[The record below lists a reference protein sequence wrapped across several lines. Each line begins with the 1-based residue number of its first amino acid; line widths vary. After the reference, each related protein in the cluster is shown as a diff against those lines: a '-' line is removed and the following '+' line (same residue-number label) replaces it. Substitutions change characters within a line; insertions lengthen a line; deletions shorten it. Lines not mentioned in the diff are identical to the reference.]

1 MKTNTS
7 ITDLKKKLQQKFP
20 KQPFDFQQEFGD
32 LVLCVSSKTI
42 PTLLE
47 YFKNSGYF
55 DFLMNIS
62 GVDYP
67 DRKNRFE
74 VVYELFCSQN
84 AHRLRIKTALQEGEK
99 PPTAQFVWKTADWFE
114 REIYDMFGIEF
125 ENHPN
130 LRRIL
135 THHQFKGHPLRKDY
149 PADYQ
154 QHCTNTLPLHF
165 DKPAE
170 PSQAQD
176 LTNKQKPYINPSS
189 ASPKEALMENPLAEN
204 TNKAP
209 LAESITKTPSPPLEE
224 DDDTEQEDLIPLN
237 IGPSHP
243 ATHGTLRIMAQ
254 MDGERVHKAGVEIGY
269 LHRCFEKM
277 AETHPYN
284 QVIPYTD
291 RLNYCSAPMN
301 NVGYCMAV
309 EKLLNVEVPPKAQ
322 ALRVIL
328 CELSR
333 IIDHIV
339 CIGANAV
346 DLGALTGFFH
356 LFTYR
361 EKVYTLFE
369 KLCGA
374 RLTVSLTRVGGMAQE
389 PPANWYKDV
398 LNFCEEMKKG
408 VDDLELLL
416 SKNRIW
422 MDRTQ
427 GIGALSIKEA
437 IDWGYTGPCLRATGM
452 ELDLRKADPYYHYDE
467 LDFDVPTGTT
477 GDVYDRYLV
486 RVAEMRE
493 SIKIIEQVAPHIP
506 PGDYTI
512 RDKNIVLP
520 EKKDVYG
527 NIEGLMQHFMLVMKG
542 LRPPVGQTYS
552 ATEAANGELG
562 FYLISDGSGQ
572 PYRLKVRPPCFA
584 IYQSFPEQ
592 VKGALIA
599 DVISILGSMNVIAGE
614 LDR

>member
-1 MKTNTS
+1 MAMKRS
-7 ITDLKKKLQQKFP
+7 FKFLQENLCLKFP
-20 KQPFDFQQEFGD
+20 NIKFTFYQNFGD
-32 LVLCVSSKTI
+32 AIVVAPPLVIL
-42 PTLLE
+42 PLLE
-47 YFKNSGYF
+47 HLKNEKHF

-67 DRKNRFE
+67 KREKRFE
-74 VVYELFCSQN
+74 IVYELFSSKT
-84 AHRLRIKTALQEGEK
+84 ASRLRIKTSVSESETI
-99 PPTAQFVWKTADWFE
+99 PTVQSLWKTANWFE
-114 REIYDMFGIEF
+114 REIYDMFGVKF
-125 ENHPN
+125 KNHPN
-130 LRRIL
+130 MSRLL

-154 QHCTNTLPLHF
+154 QHCTEALPLHF
-165 DKPAE
+165 DQGFE
-170 PSQAQD
+170 GG
-176 LTNKQKPYINPSS
+176 T
-189 ASPKEALMENPLAEN
+189 END
-204 TNKAP
+204 
-209 LAESITKTPSPPLEE
+209 E
-224 DDDTEQEDLIPLN
+224 DRDFIPLN

-254 MDGERVHKAGVEIGY
+254 MEGERVYRAGVEIGY

-301 NVGYCMAV
+301 NVGYCKTV
-309 EKLLNVEVPPKAQ
+309 EKLLGVEVPPKAQ
-322 ALRVIL
+322 AIRVIL

-389 PPANWYKDV
+389 PPRDWFKDV
-398 LNFCEEMKKG
+398 LVFCQEMKKG
-408 VDDLELLL
+408 VDELELLL
-416 SKNRIW
+416 SENRIW

-427 GIGALSIKEA
+427 DIGALSIEEA
-437 IDWGYTGPCLRATGM
+437 IHWGYTGPCLRATGM
-452 ELDLRKADPYYHYDE
+452 SLDLRKADPYYGYDE

-493 SIKIIEQVAPHIP
+493 SIKIIEQVARCVPF
-506 PGDYTI
+506 GDYTI
-512 RDKNIVLP
+512 RDRDIVLP

-527 NIEGLMQHFMLVMKG
+527 NIEGLMQHFMLVMNG
-542 LRPPVGQTYS
+542 LRPPAGETYC

-562 FYLISDGSGQ
+562 FYLVSDGSGQ

-584 IYQSFPEQ
+584 IYQSFPRQ
-592 VKGALIA
+592 VQGTLVA
-599 DVISILGSMNVIAGE
+599 DVIAILGSMNVIAGE

>member
-1 MKTNTS
+1 M
-7 ITDLKKKLQQKFP
+7 LKPSFKSLQKNLKQKFP
-20 KQPFDFQQEFGD
+20 TNCFVFQENLGD
-32 LVLCVSSKTI
+32 HILTVSPPNVPS
-42 PTLLE
+42 LLQHLKE
-47 YFKNSGYF
+47 SGRF

-62 GVDYP
+62 GVDWP
-67 DRKNRFE
+67 KKDKRFE
-74 VVYELFCSQN
+74 VVYELFSSKT
-84 AHRLRIKTALQEGEK
+84 AERLRIKTALTEQEQI
-99 PPTAQFVWKTADWFE
+99 PTAQFIWKTADWFE
-114 REIYDMFGIEF
+114 REIYDMFGIKFKE
-125 ENHPN
+125 HPN
-130 LRRIL
+130 MRRIL

-149 PADYQ
+149 QADHQ
-154 QHCTNTLPLHF
+154 QHCYESLPLHF
-165 DKPAE
+165 DQPTHPVATKNQQKDLQ
-170 PSQAQD
+170 SQKK
-176 LTNKQKPYINPSS
+176 N
-189 ASPKEALMENPLAEN
+189 
-204 TNKAP
+204 
-209 LAESITKTPSPPLEE
+209 AESSSYTEE
-224 DDDTEQEDLIPLN
+224 ETDLIPLN

-243 ATHGTLRIMAQ
+243 ATHGTLRIMAEMQ
-254 MDGERVHKAGVEIGY
+254 GERVHRAGVEIGY

-301 NVGYCMAV
+301 NVGYCRAV
-309 EKLLNVEVPPKAQ
+309 EKLLQVEVPPKAQ

-389 PPANWYKDV
+389 PPANWFKDV

-408 VDDLELLL
+408 VDELEVLL

-422 MDRTQ
+422 VDRTQ
-427 GIGALSIKEA
+427 GIGALSIEEA
-437 IDWGYTGPCLRATGM
+437 IQWGYTGPCLRATGM
-452 ELDLRKADPYYHYDE
+452 NLDLRKIDPYYHYDE
-467 LDFDVPTGTT
+467 LDFDVPTGST

-506 PGDYTI
+506 PGDFTI

-520 EKKDVYG
+520 EKKEVYG
-527 NIEGLMQHFMLVMKG
+527 NIEGLMQHFMLVMNG
-542 LRPPVGQTYS
+542 LRPPEGETYS
-552 ATEAANGELG
+552 ATEVANGELG

-584 IYQSFPEQ
+584 IYQSFPQ
-592 VKGALIA
+592 QIKGTLVA